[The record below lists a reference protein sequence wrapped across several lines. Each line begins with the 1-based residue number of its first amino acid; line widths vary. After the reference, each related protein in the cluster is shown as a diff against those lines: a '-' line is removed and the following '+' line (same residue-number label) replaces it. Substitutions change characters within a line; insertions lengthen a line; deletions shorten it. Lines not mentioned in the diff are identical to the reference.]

1 MTTANILTTVV
12 SDGKIYAAFN
22 TDEQT
27 YLKYAGAQRG
37 QAAPVE
43 LGLMTEDGFPH
54 QGTLQFLDN
63 ALDPR
68 SGTINGRAVFEDPDG
83 TLTPGLFARIRL
95 LSNATEKVALAP
107 ERALGTDLG
116 KRYVLVVD
124 AKNAVEYRPV
134 ALGPAVGDMRVIRSG
149 LAQGDRVVVSG
160 LQKVK
165 SGDTVDPVAVQ
176 APQVAELFQPA
187 AAAN

>member
-1 MTTANILTTVV
+1 
-12 SDGKIYAAFN
+12 
-22 TDEQT
+22 
-27 YLKYAGAQRG
+27 
-37 QAAPVE
+37 
-43 LGLMTEDGFPH
+43 
-54 QGTLQFLDN
+54 
-63 ALDPR
+63 
-68 SGTINGRAVFEDPDG
+68 
-83 TLTPGLFARIRL
+83 
-95 LSNATEKVALAP
+95 
-107 ERALGTDLG
+107 
-116 KRYVLVVD
+116 VLVVD

-176 APQVAELFQPA
+176 PPQVAELFQPA